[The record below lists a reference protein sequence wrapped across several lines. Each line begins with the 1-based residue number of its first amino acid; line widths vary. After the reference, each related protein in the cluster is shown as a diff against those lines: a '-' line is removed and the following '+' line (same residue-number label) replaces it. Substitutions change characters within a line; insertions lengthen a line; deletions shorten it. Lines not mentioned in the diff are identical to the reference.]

1 MLPGQAEALE
11 KAAKILQEGGLVAF
25 PTETV
30 YGLGANGLSG
40 DACKKIYE
48 AKGRPSD
55 NPLILHIADLA
66 QLPQIV
72 CQVPP
77 KAKQLMEAFWPG
89 PMTLILPK
97 TALVPDTVTGGLTTV
112 GVRFPSHPVAQAL
125 IRAANLPIAAP
136 SANLSGRPSPT
147 EAAHVLH
154 DLNGKIPLI
163 LDGGPCEVGLESTII
178 DATGP
183 EAVILRPGAITK
195 EMIEALLGRAEVDP
209 AVMGQMAPGMTPRAP
224 GMKYTHYAPKANVTV
239 VRGSREKV
247 IDTINARTACD
258 RACGKKVAV
267 LATEEN
273 RQNYQADNV
282 FSLGRQEDLCQ
293 VGASLFLLLRR
304 CDEVGADQVYAE
316 GFLEQGEGL
325 AIMNRLRKAAG
336 GYRADLAHCGA
347 GVTAGA
353 TGRNCSGQS
362 GIS

>member
-1 MLPGQAEALE
+1 MKTDVCRVLPGQAEALE

-163 LDGGPCEVGLESTII
+163 LDGGS
-178 DATGP
+178 
-183 EAVILRPGAITK
+183 
-195 EMIEALLGRAEVDP
+195 
-209 AVMGQMAPGMTPRAP
+209 
-224 GMKYTHYAPKANVTV
+224 
-239 VRGSREKV
+239 
-247 IDTINARTACD
+247 
-258 RACGKKVAV
+258 
-267 LATEEN
+267 
-273 RQNYQADNV
+273 
-282 FSLGRQEDLCQ
+282 
-293 VGASLFLLLRR
+293 
-304 CDEVGADQVYAE
+304 
-316 GFLEQGEGL
+316 
-325 AIMNRLRKAAG
+325 AAG
-336 GYRADLAHCGA
+336 PGGSGPSGDGTDGTWDDASGARHEIHPLCAESQCDGGA
-347 GVTAGA
+347 GQP
-353 TGRNCSGQS
+353 RKSH
-362 GIS
+362 